1 MNKNILITGGT
12 GLVGSKLTEKL
23 IEKGYNVGILSRKK
37 ISDSNIKYF
46 FWDYEKNEID
56 IDALKFADVIV
67 NLVGENISNRKWS
80 KIQQLKIINSRVKTV
95 ELIKSKIIELDNK
108 KCDFISASAIG
119 YYGTITSDKIFYED
133 DDAGKDF
140 LSEVVVKWEK
150 AVDELTPFVNRV
162 LKFRIGV
169 VLSNDGG
176 ALPKMINVTQKGI
189 GSALGKGNQ
198 YMPWISIDDLVRLL
212 LFGVESSQIMG
223 VYNAV
228 SPVHITN
235 KEFMQKL
242 AESLNKPFFMPNVP
256 EFVLKTMYGQ
266 MSSLL
271 LYGSRV
277 SSEKLLKAGFVFK
290 DNLDAVLSKL

>member
-37 ISDSNIKYF
+37 IPDSNIKYF

>member
-95 ELIKSKIIELDNK
+95 ELIKSKIIELDNI